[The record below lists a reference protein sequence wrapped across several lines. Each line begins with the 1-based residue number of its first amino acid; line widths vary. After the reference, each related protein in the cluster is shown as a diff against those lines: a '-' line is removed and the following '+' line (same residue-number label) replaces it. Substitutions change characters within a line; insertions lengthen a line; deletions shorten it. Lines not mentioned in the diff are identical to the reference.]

1 MKDPSANPLDYAE
14 GGALNARRQELSA
27 WLDGTDPDLSA
38 FDRRG
43 GKMVVTIGTDDTLA
57 SPGSQ
62 LDYYQAVL
70 DRMGRPTVDRFARL
84 FVIPQANHGL
94 QGRTAAVDGDGRDA
108 AGDPDSQHL
117 RQGRYA
123 DGVGRTRVAP
133 PASVVVKAGKKSLP
147 LCGYPQHPHYVSG
160 PPDVAASYRCQE

>member
-1 MKDPSANPLDYAE
+1 MI
-14 GGALNARRQELSA
+14 
-27 WLDGTDPDLSA
+27 
-38 FDRRG
+38 
-43 GKMVVTIGTDDTLA
+43 VTIGTDDTLA

-70 DRMGRPTVDRFARL
+70 ERMGRATVDRFARL

-94 QGRTAAVDGDGRDA
+94 QGRTAAVDGEGKAA
-108 AGDPDSQHL
+108 AGDADSQHL
-117 RQGRYA
+117 RQDRA
-123 DGVGRTRVAP
+123 PHGVGRTRRRAP
-133 PASVVVKAGKKSLP
+133 PSVVVKAGEKSMP